1 MPKLEGQTGDN
12 MTTHNADT
20 LGCSLISVEAWK
32 RALIAA
38 TDAAQTAAGLLVVV
52 TLAEQLR
59 PWLEAE
65 LRPVE

>member
-1 MPKLEGQTGDN
+1 

-38 TDAAQTAAGLLVVV
+38 TDAAQTAAGLLVV